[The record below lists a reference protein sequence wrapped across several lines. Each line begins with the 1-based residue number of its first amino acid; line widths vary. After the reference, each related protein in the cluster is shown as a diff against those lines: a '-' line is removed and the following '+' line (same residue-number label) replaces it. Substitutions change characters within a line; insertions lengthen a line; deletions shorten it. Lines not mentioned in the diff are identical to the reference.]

1 MSGRIQDRG
10 ETFSVASVE
19 GRKLNGAEITLYTV
33 LFTTLRKIEAASIL
47 KSAKGALPAILYG
60 YQFFVYSTFKILTV
74 PVTVNACVCVEQI
87 KV

>member
-33 LFTTLRKIEAASIL
+33 LFTTLRKIEAASFL
-47 KSAKGALPAILYG
+47 
-60 YQFFVYSTFKILTV
+60 
-74 PVTVNACVCVEQI
+74 
-87 KV
+87 